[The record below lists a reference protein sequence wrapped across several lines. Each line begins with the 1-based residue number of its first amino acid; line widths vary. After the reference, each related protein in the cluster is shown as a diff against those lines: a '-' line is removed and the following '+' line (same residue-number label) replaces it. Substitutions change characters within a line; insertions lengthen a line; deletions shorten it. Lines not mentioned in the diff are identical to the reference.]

1 MWQKI
6 KCWLGWHE
14 WEDVTH
20 PKSGVGFRY
29 TYRCKHCHKFWRD
42 W

>member
-20 PKSGVGFRY
+20 PLWKMNY
-29 TYRCKHCHKFWRD
+29 ITKYRCKHCHKFKNNL
-42 W
+42 